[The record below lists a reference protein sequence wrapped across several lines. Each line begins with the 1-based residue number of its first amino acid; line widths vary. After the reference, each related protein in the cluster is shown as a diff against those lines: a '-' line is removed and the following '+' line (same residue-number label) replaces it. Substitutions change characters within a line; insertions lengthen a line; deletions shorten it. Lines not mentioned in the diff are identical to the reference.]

1 MKLSI
6 IPIHPQFQSQAHRT
20 KRMINHLNLQKRTVM
35 EIIQAKESTL
45 VVGRKKFK
53 IIEVAVA

>member
-1 MKLSI
+1 
-6 IPIHPQFQSQAHRT
+6 
-20 KRMINHLNLQKRTVM
+20 MINPLNLRKRTVM

-45 VVGRKKFK
+45 VVGRRKFK